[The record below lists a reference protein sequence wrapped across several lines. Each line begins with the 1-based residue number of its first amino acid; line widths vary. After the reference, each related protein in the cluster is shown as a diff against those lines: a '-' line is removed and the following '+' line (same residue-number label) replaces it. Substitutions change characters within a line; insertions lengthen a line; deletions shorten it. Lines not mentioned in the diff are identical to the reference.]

1 LKDHQKASD
10 AFLEGSRNPAAP
22 IWMKIM
28 AAHVAEHGESLETS
42 RFIWA
47 ELYDSTKNESVR
59 KTALEHVQTL
69 DAEIALRRLNEIS
82 EDYWKKFGRFPASIE
97 QLRDAGLV
105 EGELKDPAGYPYDM
119 GPHGMPQLNPH
130 SPLKIDSNKPRP

>member
-1 LKDHQKASD
+1 LKDYEKASD
-10 AFLEGSRNPAAP
+10 AFPEGSRNPAAP

-28 AAHVAEHGESLETS
+28 AAHVVKHGESFETS

-59 KTALEHVQTL
+59 KTTLEHVQRL

-82 EDYWKKFGRFPASIE
+82 EDYWKKFGRFPAFIE

-130 SPLKIDSNKPRP
+130 SPLKIDSNKQRP